1 MRSSVFDKGTGATP
15 FSQWGR
21 AEFVARLGGE
31 EHFDMNPG
39 RSVGM

>member
-21 AEFVARLGGE
+21 AEVVARLGE
-31 EHFDMNPG
+31 KVQFDMKPG